1 MDEAK
6 GVSSRLTLEAQL
18 RAPTLTGSYNW
29 PSQAHAGVRQRA
41 SCAGVVSVLLLYLCP
56 QDSSE
61 ECYSI
66 EVHHRV
72 TSNADL

>member
-1 MDEAK
+1 M
-6 GVSSRLTLEAQL
+6 SSRLTLEARL
-18 RAPTLTGSYNW
+18 RAPTLTGSDNW

-41 SCAGVVSVLLLYLCP
+41 SCAGIVSVLVLYLCP

-66 EVHHRV
+66 QTQHRV